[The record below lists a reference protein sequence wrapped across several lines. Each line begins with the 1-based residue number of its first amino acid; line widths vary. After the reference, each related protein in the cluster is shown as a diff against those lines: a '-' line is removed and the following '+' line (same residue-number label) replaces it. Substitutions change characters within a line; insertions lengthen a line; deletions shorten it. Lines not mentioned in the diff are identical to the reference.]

1 MTLALLQ
8 VTHLTQS
15 SSLLL
20 PFPGHQHGKRPLEEA
35 KICFPSSTADFSD
48 HPSSAAAARS
58 LQRGRQSF
66 WDLWNAVHRD
76 NCIWLSFHLKD
87 SFCYQ
92 SCKGL
97 LTSVELY
104 VYCHTHTCIRAK
116 RHHEA
121 SSQLAGS
128 QYDNEKALLFGAIC
142 TRQGA
147 LSALYQQSLWFTR
160 SSQQQRYSN
169 MQFHSTGSTS
179 STVFEDYPKKK
190 KKVLWNS

>member
-35 KICFPSSTADFSD
+35 KICFPSSTADFPD

-121 SSQLAGS
+121 SSQLAG
-128 QYDNEKALLFGAIC
+128 
-142 TRQGA
+142 RQSVWQWEG
-147 LSALYQQSLWFTR
+147 SFVWGHLYKTGSFKCLVPVESVVHTQQSTAEIF
-160 SSQQQRYSN
+160 
-169 MQFHSTGSTS
+169 
-179 STVFEDYPKKK
+179 
-190 KKVLWNS
+190 